1 MKIMRNINRYMTLTV
16 LGGLLAFTSCET
28 TELDIT
34 ANPNALTP
42 DQAGV
47 DFFLNSI
54 QEDFVRQYEGDADF
68 DLNDNFQSGGNT
80 TGDGFN
86 ELGMEMTRVV
96 NMNGRNYQSVYQD
109 SDMNDEWINA
119 YRGVLADIRAMTP
132 LAEAAEQT
140 RHIGIAQFIEAYLMI
155 SMVDFFG
162 DVPYSEIVQGAE
174 QNFNPALDSGASIYD
189 AMLLLL
195 DDAIANFNSSPSSDP
210 ANDFFYGNDY
220 DKWVNAANTLKLK
233 IYVQRRLVDTN
244 AEASFNAIIASG
256 NYITDT
262 ADDFLYSWPA
272 ASATQPDTRH
282 PRFGLNYQA
291 AGAGEYM
298 SNWLMQLMD
307 TTDDP
312 RIRYYFYRQT
322 SAVPGAGIAPNEEL
336 LNCSLET
343 PPQHYLDAGFGGD
356 FCFLP
361 NGFWGRAHGEADGIP
376 PDGLLRA
383 TYGTYPVGGRFDDDS
398 FQAISP
404 SSGGGGNGITNL
416 LTAFGVDFMRAEMAM
431 AAGNTGGARTF
442 MMAGISKSVAKV
454 QAFLSGRA
462 AGADTS
468 FEPSDAAIDLYM
480 NTTVGIRFD
489 DADMGGKWDVLAE
502 QFFIAHFGNG
512 VEPYNFYRRTG
523 FPTTL
528 QPNLEPDPGTFIRSM
543 YYPANAVNTNSN
555 ITQKTDQT
563 QPVFWDTNPSA
574 PVAN

>member
-1 MKIMRNINRYMTLTV
+1 MKNISRYMTLTV

-28 TELDIT
+28 TELDLT
-34 ANPNALTP
+34 ANPNFLTP

-54 QEDFVRQYEGDADF
+54 QEDFVRQFEGDADF
-68 DLNDNFQSGGNT
+68 DLNDNWQSGGNT

-86 ELGMEMTRVV
+86 ELGMEMTRIV
-96 NMNGRNYQSVYQD
+96 NMNGRNYNTVYQD
-109 SDMNDEWINA
+109 SDMNDEWLNA

-132 LAEAAEQT
+132 LAEEAGLT

-174 QNFNPALDSGASIYD
+174 SNFNPALDSGASIYD
-189 AMLLLL
+189 ACLALI
-195 DDAIANFNSSPSSDP
+195 DDAIANFRSTPTANP
-210 ANDFFYGNDY
+210 AVDFYYGNDY
-220 DKWVNAANTLKLK
+220 AKWERAANTLKLK
-233 IYVQRRLVDTN
+233 IYVQRRLVDSN
-244 AEASFNAIIASG
+244 AASSFNSIINSG
-256 NYITDT
+256 NYIMDT
-262 ADDFLYSWPA
+262 ADDFVWRWPA
-272 ASATQPDTRH
+272 TSATQPDTRH
-282 PRFGLNYQA
+282 PRYGINYQA

-298 SNWLMQLMD
+298 SNWLMSLMD
-307 TTDDP
+307 ETADP
-312 RIRYYFYRQT
+312 RTRFYFYRQT
-322 SAVPGAGIAPNEEL
+322 TAVPGAEIAPNEEL

-343 PPQHYLDAGFGGD
+343 PPQHYINAGFGGD
-356 FCFLP
+356 FCWLP

-398 FQAISP
+398 FLAISP
-404 SSGGGGNGITNL
+404 SAGGGGTGITNL

-431 AAGNTGGARTF
+431 VAGNTGDARTF
-442 MMAGISKSVAKV
+442 MLEGLAKSVAKV
-454 QAFLSGRA
+454 HGFLAGRE
-462 AGADTS
+462 AGADLS
-468 FEPSDAAIDLYM
+468 FVPSEGDINAYSTQI
-480 NTTVGIRFD
+480 GINFD
-489 DADMGGKWDVLAE
+489 DADTDGKWDVIAE
-502 QFFIAHFGNG
+502 QYFIAHFGNG

-543 YYPANAVNTNSN
+543 YYPANAVNNNSS
-555 ITQKTDQT
+555 ITQKADQT
-563 QPVFWDTNPSA
+563 QPVFWDTNPTA

>member
-1 MKIMRNINRYMTLTV
+1 MNNINRYLTLTV

-28 TELDIT
+28 TELDLT
-34 ANPNALTP
+34 ADPNFLTP

-96 NMNGRNYQSVYQD
+96 NMNGRNYTSVYQD

-119 YRGVLADIRAMTP
+119 YRGILADIRAMTP
-132 LAEAAEQT
+132 LAEESGLT

-162 DVPYSEIVQGAE
+162 DVPYSEVVLGAE
-174 QNFNPALDSGASIYD
+174 GNFNPAVDSGASIYD

-195 DDAIANFNSSPSSDP
+195 DDAIANFRSTPT
-210 ANDFFYGNDY
+210 ANPPLDFYYNNDY
-220 DKWVNAANTLKLK
+220 DKWEQAANTLKLK
-233 IYVQRRLVDTN
+233 IYLQRRLVDSG
-244 AEASFNAIIASG
+244 AAASFDAIITAD
-256 NYITDT
+256 NYIKDT
-262 ADDFLYSWPA
+262 ADDFLYNWPA
-272 ASATQPDTRH
+272 SSATQPDSRH
-282 PRFGLNYQA
+282 PRYGLNYQA

-298 SNWLMQLMD
+298 SNWLMQKMD
-307 TTDDP
+307 TSDDP
-312 RIRYYFYRQT
+312 RTRYYFYRQT
-322 SAVPGAGIAPNEEL
+322 SAVPGAEIAPNEEL

-343 PPQHYLDAGFGGD
+343 PPQHYINAGFGGD
-356 FCFLP
+356 FCYLP

-398 FQAISP
+398 FQAISVTE
-404 SSGGGGNGITNL
+404 GGNGTGITNL
-416 LTAFGVDFMRAEMAM
+416 LTAFGVDFMRAEMAL
-431 AAGNTGGARTF
+431 AAGDEAGARTF
-442 MMAGISKSVAKV
+442 MIAGLTKSVAKV
-454 QAFLSGRA
+454 QAFLAGRE

-468 FEPSDAAIDLYM
+468 FAPSEGDVNAYITQIGIDY
-480 NTTVGIRFD
+480 D
-489 DADMGGKWDVLAE
+489 DADTSGKWDVLGE
-502 QFFIAHFGNG
+502 QTFIAHFGNG

-528 QPNLEPDPGTFIRSM
+528 QPNLEPDPGVFIRSM
-543 YYPANAVNTNSN
+543 YYPANAVNNNSN
-555 ITQKTDQT
+555 ITQKPNQE
-563 QPVFWDTNPSA
+563 QPVFWDTNATA
-574 PVAN
+574 PAAN

>member
-1 MKIMRNINRYMTLTV
+1 MKIMKNINRYMTLTV

-68 DLNDNFQSGGNT
+68 DNNDNWQSGGNT

-86 ELGMEMTRVV
+86 ELGMELTRVV
-96 NMNGRNYQSVYQD
+96 NMAGRNYTSVYQD

-119 YRGVLADIRAMTP
+119 YRGILADIRAMTP

-162 DVPYSEIVQGAE
+162 DVPYSEVNQGSE

-189 AMLLLL
+189 AMLVLL
-195 DDAIANFNSSPSSDP
+195 DQAIANFNSTPSADP
-210 ANDFFYGNDY
+210 AVDFFYGNNY
-220 DKWVNAANTLKLK
+220 DQWERAANTLKLK

-244 AEASFNAIIASG
+244 AAASFNAIISGG
-256 NYITDT
+256 NYIQDT
-262 ADDFLYSWPA
+262 ADDFVWNWPA
-272 ASATQPDTRH
+272 TSATQPDTRH
-282 PRFGLNYQA
+282 PRYGINYQA

-298 SNWLMQLMD
+298 SNWLMQKMD

-322 SAVPGAGIAPNEEL
+322 DAVPGAGIAPNEEL
-336 LNCSLET
+336 LNCSLED

-356 FCFLP
+356 FCYLP

-376 PDGLLRA
+376 PDGLLRT

-398 FQAISP
+398 FQAIGP
-404 SSGGGGNGITNL
+404 SSGGGGTGITNL

-431 AAGNTGGARTF
+431 VAGNTAGARAF
-442 MMAGISKSVAKV
+442 MFAGLEKSIDKV
-454 QAFLSGRA
+454 QAFLAGRE

-468 FEPSDAAIDLYM
+468 FAPTEGDITAYATQLGID
-480 NTTVGIRFD
+480 FD
-489 DADMGGKWDVLAE
+489 DADEDGKWDVLAE

-528 QPNLEPDPGTFIRSM
+528 QPNLEPDPGIFIRSM
-543 YYPANAVNTNSN
+543 YYPANAVNNNSN
-555 ITQKTDQT
+555 ISQKPDQT

>member
-1 MKIMRNINRYMTLTV
+1 MKNINRYMTLTV

-34 ANPNALTP
+34 ADPNALTP

-54 QEDFVRQYEGDADF
+54 QEDFVRQFEGDADF
-68 DLNDNFQSGGNT
+68 DLNDNWASGGNT

-96 NMNGRNYQSVYQD
+96 NMNGRNYTSVYQD

-132 LAEAAEQT
+132 LAIEAEQT
-140 RHIGIAQFIEAYLMI
+140 RHIGIAQFIEAYLMV

-174 QNFNPALDSGASIYD
+174 ANFNPAVDSGASIYD

-195 DDAIANFNSSPSSDP
+195 DDAIANFNSTPSADP
-210 ANDFFYGNDY
+210 AVDFFYGNDY
-220 DKWVNAANTLKLK
+220 DKWERAANTLKLK
-233 IYVQRRLVDTN
+233 IYVQRRLVDSG
-244 AEASFNAIIASG
+244 AKASFDAIINSG
-256 NYITDT
+256 NYIQST
-262 ADDFLYSWPA
+262 ADDFLWAWPA
-272 ASATQPDTRH
+272 TSATQPDTRH
-282 PRFGLNYQA
+282 PRYGINYQA

-307 TTDDP
+307 TSSDP

-322 SAVPGAGIAPNEEL
+322 DAVPGAGIAPNEEL

-356 FCFLP
+356 FCYLP

-376 PDGLLRA
+376 PDGLLRT

-398 FQAISP
+398 FQAIGP
-404 SSGGGGNGITNL
+404 SSGGGGTGITNL

-431 AAGNTGGARTF
+431 VDGDEPGARTF
-442 MMAGISKSVAKV
+442 MLAGLDKSVAKV
-454 QAFLSGRA
+454 QAFLSGRT

-468 FEPSDAAIDLYM
+468 FEPSAGDITAYSTQLGID
-480 NTTVGIRFD
+480 FD
-489 DADMGGKWDVLAE
+489 DADTSGKWDILGE
-502 QFFIAHFGNG
+502 QTFIAHFGNG

-528 QPNLEPDPGTFIRSM
+528 QPNLEPDPGVFIRSM
-543 YYPANAVNTNSN
+543 YYPANAVNNNSN

-563 QPVFWDTNPSA
+563 QPVFWDTNATA
-574 PVAN
+574 PAAN